1 MSQAK
6 FSAFERVFD
15 NAVSLV
21 IIALGAVLTTATAFA
36 GA

>member
-6 FSAFERVFD
+6 FSAFERLFD
-15 NAVSLV
+15 RAVALV
-21 IIALGAVLTTATAFA
+21 IISMGAVLVGATVFA

>member
-6 FSAFERVFD
+6 FSAFERIFD
-15 NAVSLV
+15 GA
-21 IIALGAVLTTATAFA
+21 IALVMITIGAVVATATAFA